1 MEGRVPASGEFYR
14 HFKGR
19 LYQIVTVARDC
30 NSRQPL
36 VVYQALYEPYQ
47 CWVMGLKEFLS
58 PVDRERYPEAKQ
70 VYRFEQV
77 QPGRAQG
84 DEEAVQSISQSVPQ
98 PAKLPQAETLSHVG
112 KSPQAEKLPQA
123 DKAPQAEE
131 LPVPTEEQVIKALK
145 TGQPERYLTGRI
157 SNEEVA
163 RIGFLSLLDA
173 ENFHEKRQLFLGL
186 KPYLDQRMLSNI
198 AVALDIV
205 LEDGDVDS
213 QFASL
218 LWCMEKL
225 EHYEGGRLR

>member
-1 MEGRVPASGEFYR
+1 MAERVPVSGEFYR
-14 HFKGR
+14 HFKGK
-19 LYQIVTVARDC
+19 LYQIVTVAKDC
-30 NSRQPL
+30 NSLQPL

-47 CWVMGLKEFLS
+47 CWVSEMKEFLS
-58 PVDRERYPEAKQ
+58 PVDKQKYPDVKQEHSFER
-70 VYRFEQV
+70 V
-77 QPGRAQG
+77 QMGVGQNDGEPAESIPRA
-84 DEEAVQSISQSVPQ
+84 ESSVQSVPRAEKPVQ
-98 PAKLPQAETLSHVG
+98 SVSWAERPAGSVPQAQ
-112 KSPQAEKLPQA
+112 KQ
-123 DKAPQAEE
+123 
-131 LPVPTEEQVIKALK
+131 PVPTEEQVVKALK

-163 RIGFLSLLDA
+163 KIGFLSLLDA
-173 ENFHEKRQLFLGL
+173 ENFHEKRQIFLGL

-205 LEDGDVDS
+205 LEDGDLDT